1 MERNSGNLERQ
12 ICSIY
17 GLTLEELA
25 EIAKAKE
32 EGRLV
37 ILRKEEPDDQKRE

>member
-1 MERNSGNLERQ
+1 MERNLYNLENQ

-17 GLTLEELA
+17 GLTLEELE

-37 ILRKEEPDDQKRE
+37 ILRKEKPDDQKRE

>member
-1 MERNSGNLERQ
+1 MERSASNIERE

-17 GLTLEELA
+17 GLTLDEIA

-37 ILRKEEPDDQKRE
+37 ILRKDKPDDRKQE

>member
-1 MERNSGNLERQ
+1 MERNPYNLENQ

-17 GLTLEELA
+17 GLTLEELV

-37 ILRKEEPDDQKRE
+37 ILHKDEPDDQKRE

>member
-1 MERNSGNLERQ
+1 MERNSYNLENQ